1 MYINQISVFVEN
13 KPGKLFE
20 LTKFIAEKNINMRAL
35 EVADASDYGI
45 IRFIVDDPF
54 AMLNAL
60 KENDWVCNLTKVIG
74 VKIPDEPGSLAKVS
88 NILADA
94 GISVEYCYA
103 FISKEDNNA
112 IMVFKVDE
120 NEMVV
125 DILKNKGVVLVSQDE
140 IANI

>member
-1 MYINQISVFVEN
+1 MILYS
-13 KPGKLFE
+13 
-20 LTKFIAEKNINMRAL
+20 
-35 EVADASDYGI
+35 
-45 IRFIVDDPF
+45 
-54 AMLNAL
+54 
-60 KENDWVCNLTKVIG
+60 KVIG
-74 VKIPDEPGSLAKVS
+74 VKIPDEPGALAKVS

-94 GISVEYCYA
+94 NISVEYCYA

-125 DILKNKGVVLVSQDE
+125 DILKNKDVTLISQDE